1 MPVYGET
8 ICKMHDGFRKLSKV
22 FGPYET
28 LDAAAYLYLK
38 VAGDHVIWDVDS
50 FLPHRVE
57 CCFNQI
63 CLICL
68 GKGENYLLYHGAFA
82 YKIVIVP

>member
-1 MPVYGET
+1 MPVYGEA
-8 ICKMHDGFRKLSKV
+8 ICKMHDGYRELSKV

-28 LDAAAYLYLK
+28 LDSAAYLYLE
-38 VAGDHVIWDVDS
+38 VAGDHVIWD
-50 FLPHRVE
+50 RVCILLHSLE
-57 CCFNQI
+57 CCFYQI

-68 GKGENYLLYHGAFA
+68 GKGKNYLLYHGAFA